1 MQQRPRIATPQ
12 RRDVKLWQAGE
23 RVGELPRRD
32 DECDSLGQET
42 PSYEHKGAPRGTI
55 EPLRVVDDT
64 EQRSL
69 LGDLRQQAEDRQS
82 DEKGVRGRPCAQTE
96 GHRKRLALRIRQTLE
111 VRQARRA
118 QLL

>member
-1 MQQRPRIATPQ
+1 MSAS
-12 RRDVKLWQAGE
+12 GNC
-23 RVGELPRRD
+23 PRRD
-32 DECDSLGQET
+32 DQCDLLGQEA
-42 PSYEHKGAPRGTI
+42 PSYERKGARRGTI

-82 DEKGVRGRPCAQTE
+82 DEKGVRGRPVLSPKATASAS
-96 GHRKRLALRIRQTLE
+96 RSRIRQTLE
-111 VRQARRA
+111 VREARRA